1 MFKALSL
8 DPINP
13 ETLELGDGSVVAWGS
28 ADELAADAAEAQHQ
42 LTKAPLGLR
51 ILGFRGLGFRV

>member
-8 DPINP
+8 DPINS

-28 ADELAADAAEAQHQ
+28 ADELAADAAEVQHQ

-51 ILGFRGLGFRV
+51 I